1 VRPGFFIMS
10 TLLTRSATCPV
21 CNHAFDYGVPL
32 STNAAGGV
40 ETDFRARPVG
50 LDPLPLTV
58 LTCGRCSYSA
68 DTGAFEQPVAPA
80 AAYQLK
86 ALADQLFTATPVP
99 HSRRFQLAATLMEI
113 GGRSPSDIG
122 WMYLRAAWLARD
134 EAIADAEALY
144 QRRALEAFQKHLADE
159 PHAVDAGQI
168 TYLVGELAR
177 RLADFETACTHLARV
192 PRQERLY
199 PTAQKM
205 LARAREQ
212 DASPARFGE

>member
-1 VRPGFFIMS
+1 MT

-21 CNHAFDYGVPL
+21 CSHAFDYGVVM

-40 ETDFRARPVG
+40 ETDFRARAVG

-58 LTCGRCSYSA
+58 LTCARCSYSA
-68 DTGAFEQPVAPA
+68 DTGTFESPVAPQ

-99 HSRRFQLAATLMEI
+99 HSRRFQLAATLMDI
-113 GGRSPSDIG
+113 AGREPTDIG
-122 WMYLRAAWLARD
+122 WMYLRASWMARD
-134 EAIADAEALY
+134 EGNAEAEALY
-144 QRRALEAFQKHLADE
+144 QRRALEAFQKHLAE
-159 PHAVDAGQI
+159 NPQALDAGQI

-177 RLADFETACTHLARV
+177 RLSDFETACAHFARV

-205 LARAREQ
+205 LARAQ
-212 DASPARFGE
+212 DHDATPARFGD